1 MLRLIGVE
9 WTKIWRRRLNWI
21 TLGVVLVLIL
31 TVYVLLWV
39 ASGVID
45 PQQRGV
51 LREDI
56 EVGDLRSVLFLE
68 DAVPFAL
75 TMLYEIGL
83 LAAVVVVGANIGS
96 EYAWNTIRTNV
107 AAHPNRLELMAAKL
121 VALGVAIVVG
131 MVVVLA
137 ASLLTSAVITLVD
150 GSFTLDFV
158 DLDFIERSFYSFLR
172 LLLQAVPYF
181 ALTVLGATWGRSPP
195 LGSRSPW
202 ASSSWRALSRA

>member
-1 MLRLIGVE
+1 MLRPVGVE
-9 WTKIWRRRLNWI
+9 WAHIWRRRLNWI

-56 EVGDLRSVLFLE
+56 AVGDPRSVLFLE

-83 LAAVVVVGANIGS
+83 LGGVVVVGANIGS

-107 AAHPNRLELMAAKL
+107 AANPNRLELMAAKL
-121 VALGVAIVVG
+121 IALGVAIVAG
-131 MVVVLA
+131 MLIGLA
-137 ASLLTSAVITLVD
+137 V
-150 GSFTLDFV
+150 
-158 DLDFIERSFYSFLR
+158 
-172 LLLQAVPYF
+172 
-181 ALTVLGATWGRSPP
+181 
-195 LGSRSPW
+195 
-202 ASSSWRALSRA
+202 SS